1 MCRKL
6 AAKAILRPQF
16 REVGH
21 GPVFILGAPS
31 TALVNVNVCSV
42 YLLCMWLHLSL
53 GPVQFQPNPNRI
65 CLSLIDRQATMEVL
79 VLKVRSCRNPVKAQ
93 NTWNCKSVAD
103 SICNCVWMV
112 KWRRHDR
119 CGRTIQGIFSY
130 FFQTHCKDK
139 CLQSPSMTS
148 RNMLA
153 RQATYSSLDA
163 PVKQAAMLMRLMCNA
178 WDTPR
183 EVPFFAW
190 STEVDQT
197 LSRCGLLLPRIL
209 MFFTM
214 CSFVRASCAV
224 RVVRGPK

>member
-21 GPVFILGAPS
+21 GPVFILGAP

-103 SICNCVWMV
+103 SISNCVWMV
-112 KWRRHDR
+112 KWRRHDK
-119 CGRTIQGIFSY
+119 CWRTIQGHFSY
-130 FFQTHCKDK
+130 FSKHTAKTSACNHHLWLHGI
-139 CLQSPSMTS
+139 CL
-148 RNMLA
+148 LA
-153 RQATYSSLDA
+153 RLHIQAWTSLWNRQQCSC
-163 PVKQAAMLMRLMCNA
+163 VSCAMPEI
-178 WDTPR
+178 PR
-183 EVPFFAW
+183 EKFHFLPGAQKSTRHFPGVVFFY
-190 STEVDQT
+190 
-197 LSRCGLLLPRIL
+197 
-209 MFFTM
+209 
-214 CSFVRASCAV
+214 
-224 RVVRGPK
+224 